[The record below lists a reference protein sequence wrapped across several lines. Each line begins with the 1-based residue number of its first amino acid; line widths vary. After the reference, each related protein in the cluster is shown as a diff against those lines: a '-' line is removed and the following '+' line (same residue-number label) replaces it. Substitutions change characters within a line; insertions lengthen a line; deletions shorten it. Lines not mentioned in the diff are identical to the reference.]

1 MEANELRRISVS
13 LPYSLEVMRGRYME
27 FNIVTIKNLF
37 PRFGIFQIIIR
48 VRMVGDMMGD

>member
-1 MEANELRRISVS
+1 MEANELRKISVS
-13 LPYSLEVMRGRYME
+13 LPYSFEVMRGRYTE